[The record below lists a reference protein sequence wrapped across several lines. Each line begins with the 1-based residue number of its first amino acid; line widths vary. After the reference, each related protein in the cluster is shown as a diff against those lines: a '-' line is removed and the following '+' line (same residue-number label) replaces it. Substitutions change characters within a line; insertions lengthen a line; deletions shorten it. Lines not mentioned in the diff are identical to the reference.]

1 MSGHSAWRL
10 LALLLVLRP
19 LADAGAQGIAPG
31 IAAPEIDL
39 PTLLGGRVR
48 LSALR
53 GHPVVVTFWGTWCP
67 PCREEFPELV
77 AAYRKYGAA
86 GLEVLAVN
94 QSDQEL
100 NTTDVQT
107 FVREHAVE
115 FIVVLDSRGKAR
127 RSFRLIALPTTVFV
141 DATGITQL
149 VHSGPISRAE
159 LARGLAT
166 ILPPKER
173 LP

>member
-1 MSGHSAWRL
+1 MKQLILLGS
-10 LALLLVLRP
+10 LALLLLPATV
-19 LADAGAQGIAPG
+19 GAQQIAPG
-31 IAAPEIDL
+31 TSAPQIEL
-39 PTLLGGRVR
+39 PTLQGGRVK

-53 GHPVVVTFWGTWCP
+53 GHPVVLTFWGTWCA

-107 FVREHAVE
+107 FVRKHAVE

-127 RSFRLIALPTTVFV
+127 RSFRLIALPTTVFI
-141 DATGITQL
+141 DATGIIQL
-149 VHSGPISRAE
+149 VHSGPISRVE